1 MSIRHKSST
10 ALANPLMRRCLAKVR
25 GFLREED
32 GVLANQALLC
42 FLAMLAI
49 GGIGVDLMRMERDR
63 THLQYTLDRA
73 VLAAA
78 DLDQEL
84 EPAVVVQ
91 DYLSKAG
98 LSEYYSTPTVQQ
110 GLGYKS
116 VEATIDTDF
125 EVHLL
130 RFAGVEEMPLYAN
143 SRAEETIGSV
153 EISMV
158 LDISGSM
165 NSGNR
170 LVNLKAAAKSFVTQI
185 TSNTD
190 ISNLSISIIPYA
202 TQVNAGQALLSKYP
216 NVSQEHDYS
225 YCVNF
230 VSDQFSKHTLYQN
243 EVMERTAHFDTFTY
257 SENMIDRPVCPTRDG
272 SAILPFTNDAAE
284 LHAYIDSL
292 TAYGNT
298 SIDIGMKWGS
308 ALLDPTARNV
318 VNALVA
324 DGEIDAN
331 FLNRPTDYGSGDTL
345 KIIILMSDGQ
355 NTNQY
360 MLNPSRRD
368 GMSDVWYN
376 AAAPHTDKIYS
387 DDDSVGVYS
396 IYHSNGEKNYYW
408 PHMGRWEDHPYGQG
422 TYQQCN
428 ESGQCEEKAEE
439 GGESLKQLTYQ
450 ELHAQVSLAH
460 IAKHLYEFS
469 SSAWADWFNAGR
481 YFHNRTAKDQHTKTM
496 CNITKDQGVI
506 IYSVG
511 FEAPSGGIKVLEDCA
526 SSPAHFF
533 DVEGL
538 EISDAFSSIATSIRQ
553 LRLTQ

>member
-1 MSIRHKSST
+1 MNMRHKSST
-10 ALANPLMRRCLAKVR
+10 ALCSPLRLPGLSKVR
-25 GFLREED
+25 SFLREED
-32 GVLANQALLC
+32 GVLAKPMIGT
-42 FLAMLAI
+42 FLAMLAV

-63 THLQYTLDRA
+63 TELQYTLDRA

-78 DLDQEL
+78 DLDQSL
-84 EPAVVVQ
+84 DADAVVL
-91 DYLSKAG
+91 DYLTKAD
-98 LSEYYSTPTVQQ
+98 LEQYYSDPDDQK

-116 VEATIDTDF
+116 VEATINTDF
-125 EVHLL
+125 EAYLL
-130 RFAGVEEMPLYAN
+130 KFAGGDNMSLYAN

-170 LVNLKAAAKSFVTQI
+170 LVNLQAAAKSFVTQI

-190 ISNLSISIIPYA
+190 VSNLSISIIPYA
-202 TQVNAGQALLSKYP
+202 TQVNAGKELLSKYP

-230 VSDQFSKHTLYQN
+230 IKDQFSKHTLNQDEN
-243 EVMERTAHFDTFTY
+243 LIRTAHFDTFTY
-257 SENMIDRPVCPTRDG
+257 SMNMIDRPVCPTRPG
-272 SAILPFTNDAAE
+272 SAILPFTNDAAK

-292 TAYGNT
+292 TASGNT

-308 ALLDPTARNV
+308 ALLDPTARGV
-318 VNALVA
+318 VNALVD
-324 DGEIDAN
+324 DGVIDAS
-331 FLNRPTDYGSGDTL
+331 FRNRPTDYGSGDTL

-360 MLNPSRRD
+360 MINESRRE
-368 GMSDVWYN
+368 GISDVWYN
-376 AAAPHTDKIYS
+376 EEADVF
-387 DDDSVGVYS
+387 SVYNPSG
-396 IYHSNGEKNYYW
+396 NNYYW
-408 PHMGRWEDHPYGQG
+408 YSKGWYSKGWESKGRWEDHRFGEG
-422 TYQQCN
+422 TYKDCYYCS
-428 ESGQCEEKAEE
+428 EKEEPGTSER
-439 GGESLKQLTYQ
+439 LTYQ
-450 ELHAQVSLAH
+450 KLHARVSLAS
-460 IAKHLYEFS
+460 IARDLYRNTS
-469 SSAWADWFNAGR
+469 DAWANWFTAGR
-481 YFHNRTAKDQHTKTM
+481 YFHNRVAKDQHTKTI
-496 CNITKDQGVI
+496 CDITKDQGVI
-506 IYSVG
+506 VYSVG
-511 FEAPSGGIKVLEDCA
+511 FEAPSAGIKVLEDCA

>member
-1 MSIRHKSST
+1 MQRY
-10 ALANPLMRRCLAKVR
+10 RAKFH

-32 GVLANQALLC
+32 GVLAKPMIVT
-42 FLAMLAI
+42 FLAMLAV

-63 THLQYTLDRA
+63 TVLQYTLDRA

-78 DLDQEL
+78 DLDQPQ
-84 EPAVVVQ
+84 EPEAVVQ

-98 LSEYYSTPTVQQ
+98 LSQYYSDPVVGR

-116 VEATIDTDF
+116 VESTINTDF
-125 EVHLL
+125 QAHLL
-130 RFAGVEEMPLYAN
+130 KFAGGGDIPLYAN
-143 SRAEETIGSV
+143 SRAEEAIGSV

-165 NSGNR
+165 NSNNR
-170 LVNLKAAAKSFVTQI
+170 LTNLKSAAHTFVDQI

-190 ISNLSISIIPYA
+190 VSNLSISIIPYA
-202 TQVNAGQALLSKYP
+202 TQVNAGEALLSKYP
-216 NVSQEHDYS
+216 NVTQEHNYS
-225 YCVNF
+225 FCVNF
-230 VSDQFSKHTLYQN
+230 IKDQFSKHTLDRF

-272 SAILPFTNDAAE
+272 SAILPFTNNPAV
-284 LHAYIDSL
+284 LHDYIDRL

-308 ALLDPTARNV
+308 ALLDPTARSV
-318 VNALVA
+318 VNDLIS
-324 DGEIDAN
+324 DGDIDPV
-331 FLNRPTDYGSGDTL
+331 FHNRPTDYGGDTL

-376 AAAPHTDKIYS
+376 QEAANSELISIY
-387 DDDSVGVYS
+387 DDDDEIGVYS
-396 IYHSNGEKNYYW
+396 IFHSNGEKNYYW
-408 PHMGRWEDHPYGQG
+408 PHMDRWEDHPYG
-422 TYQQCN
+422 
-428 ESGQCEEKAEE
+428 SGSYEPCEGCEPVVEE
-439 GGESLKQLTYQ
+439 GGESLKRLKYQ

-460 IAKHLYEFS
+460 IADYLYEFS
-469 SSAWADWFNAGR
+469 SSAWADWFQAGR
-481 YFHNRTAKDQHTKTM
+481 YFHNRVAKDQHTKAI
-496 CNITKDQGVI
+496 CGITKDQGVM
-506 IYSVG
+506 IYSIG
-511 FEAPSGGIKVLEDCA
+511 FEAPSAGIKVLEDCA

-538 EISDAFSSIATSIRQ
+538 EISEAFTSIATSIRQ

>member
-1 MSIRHKSST
+1 MIMRHKNST
-10 ALANPLMRRCLAKVR
+10 ALSNPLMARCLSKVQS
-25 GFLREED
+25 FLHEED
-32 GVLANQALLC
+32 GVLAKPMIGT
-42 FLAMLAI
+42 FLAMLAV

-63 THLQYTLDRA
+63 TELQYTLDRA

-78 DLDQEL
+78 DLDQSL
-84 EPAVVVQ
+84 DADAVVL
-91 DYLSKAG
+91 DYLTKAG
-98 LSEYYSTPTVQQ
+98 LEQYYSDPDDQK

-125 EVHLL
+125 EAYLL
-130 RFAGVEEMPLYAN
+130 KFAGGDNISLYAN

-170 LVNLKAAAKSFVTQI
+170 LVNLQAAAKSFVTQI
-185 TSNTD
+185 TTNTD
-190 ISNLSISIIPYA
+190 VTNLSISIIPYA
-202 TQVNAGQALLSKYP
+202 TQVNAGKELLSKYP
-216 NVSQEHDYS
+216 NVTQEHDYS

-230 VSDQFSKHTLYQN
+230 IKDQFSKHTLYQN
-243 EVMERTAHFDTFTY
+243 ENLIRTAHFDTFTY
-257 SENMIDRPVCPTRDG
+257 SENMIDRPVCPTREG
-272 SAILPFTNDAAE
+272 SAILPFTNDAAK

-308 ALLDPTARNV
+308 ALLDPTARGV
-318 VNALVA
+318 VNALVD
-324 DGEIDAN
+324 DGVIDAS
-331 FLNRPTDYGSGDTL
+331 FRNRPTDYGSGDTL

-360 MLNPSRRD
+360 MVNESRRE
-368 GMSDVWYN
+368 GLSNVWYN
-376 AAAPHTDKIYS
+376 PDAAHDDRIYW
-387 DDDSVGVYS
+387 DDDLTGVYS
-396 IYHSNGEKNYYW
+396 VYHSNGEKNYYW
-408 PHMGRWEDHPYGQG
+408 PHLDRWEDHAYGEG
-422 TYQQCN
+422 SY
-428 ESGQCEEKAEE
+428 EPCEGCDPVAEE
-439 GGESLKQLTYQ
+439 GGDGLKRLTYQ

-460 IAKHLYEFS
+460 IARYLYEFS
-469 SSAWADWFNAGR
+469 PSAWADWFTAGR
-481 YFHNRTAKDQHTKTM
+481 YFHNRVAKDQHTKTI
-496 CNITKDQGVI
+496 CDITKDQGVI
-506 IYSVG
+506 VYSVG
-511 FEAPSGGIKVLEDCA
+511 FEAPSAGIKVLEDCA